1 MKGKHQHILDQID
14 LIQYIF
20 LRNGSNW
27 SRWEESVQM
36 GVNRVIHGI
45 QGIHGLQGYR
55 EIQGRGQSVGANKV
69 LGGCPVRCLGLA
81 GSSEPARQSPVIA
94 P

>member
-1 MKGKHQHILDQID
+1 MKEKHQHILDQID
-14 LIQYIF
+14 LLQYIF
-20 LRNGSNW
+20 FRNFS
-27 SRWEESVQM
+27 SRWEKSVQM
-36 GVNRVIHGI
+36 GEI